1 MMTTI
6 HFNSPVLSCR
16 TKIKAIIFLSIL
28 SIFLGSGIHAQTLI
42 ENVVV
47 ETYYIS
53 DSLDAT
59 DTLGGYLEKG
69 SKTYRIFVDLAPSVK
84 LKKIYGDPNH
94 PLIFNSTEPIFNNA
108 IDGKTFG
115 YLFTR
120 NRLKENTVAL
130 DSWLTLGQTT
140 ANSTRT
146 TFGVLKENDDDGSF
160 IGGPNNNDGGSAELA
175 SGLLNNNDP
184 LAGIPLTIADGMD
197 TLTKT
202 PESWSDDGFRDFF
215 TEVDSTIF
223 GSLVPGTRFESRDC
237 YLSNSGMM
245 GVDSV
250 VNHVL
255 VAQITTKGELSF
267 ELNLEVQLGN
277 QTVKLVAR
285 DSVLNPGEEISA
297 FLSYPQAC
305 GCMDPEYLEF
315 SPSYACNIQ
324 DSCRTL
330 LALGCMDP
338 MACNF
343 DANANFNIQE
353 MCCYV
358 GLCNDL
364 DLSVLCPELK
374 IEELILSENSLQIY
388 PNPTQASS
396 TIKGNFSKSEKYQL
410 EIFDFAGKRIKSISY
425 SNLNAGSTSI
435 DFSGFPDGIYNLRFV
450 SSQNVQTGRVIKY

>member
-1 MMTTI
+1 MMTST
-6 HFNSPVLSCR
+6 HFESPILSCR
-16 TKIKAIIFLSIL
+16 NKIKSIL
-28 SIFLGSGIHAQTLI
+28 FLTILSFLIGSGLHAQTLI

-53 DSLDAT
+53 DSLDAS
-59 DTLGGYLEKG
+59 DTTGGYLEKG
-69 SKTYRIFVDLAPSVK
+69 SKTYRIYVDLAPSVR
-84 LKKIYGDPNH
+84 LKKIYGDQNH
-94 PLIFNSTEPIFNNA
+94 PLIFNSTDTIFNNA

-115 YLFTR
+115 KDFQKTR
-120 NRLKENTVAL
+120 LQENTVGL
-130 DSWLTLGQTT
+130 DTWITLSQTT
-140 ANSTRT
+140 KFLSSGKT
-146 TFGVLKENDDDGSF
+146 TFGVLKANDSDGSF
-160 IGGPNNNDGGSAELA
+160 IGGSNNDL
-175 SGLLNNNDP
+175 GLLANNDP
-184 LAGIPLTIADGMD
+184 LAGIPLTIADGND
-197 TLTKT
+197 TITISSLEWPNLGFTNTLTQ
-202 PESWSDDGFRDFF
+202 E
-215 TEVDSTIF
+215 DSTIF
-223 GSLVPGTRFESRDC
+223 GSLIPGTRFESRTC
-237 YLSNSGMM
+237 YLSNSGVM

-285 DSVLNPGEEISA
+285 DSVLNEGEEISA

-305 GCMDPEYLEF
+305 GCMDSEYLEF
-315 SPSYACNIQ
+315 SPSFACNIQ
-324 DSCRTL
+324 DSCKTL

-343 DANANFNIQE
+343 DPNANFNIQE

-364 DLSVLCPELK
+364 DLSILCPELK
-374 IEELILSENSLQIY
+374 IEEIMLSENSLQIY

-396 TIKGNFSKSEKYQL
+396 TVKGNFRKGEKYQL

-425 SNLNAGSTSI
+425 SNLNAGSSTV
-435 DFSGFPDGIYNLRFV
+435 DFSGFPNGIYNLRFV
-450 SSQNVQTGRVIKY
+450 SLQNVQTGRVIKY

>member
-16 TKIKAIIFLSIL
+16 TKIKATIFLSIL

-47 ETYYIS
+47 ETYYVS
-53 DSLDAT
+53 DSLDAA
-59 DTLGGYLEKG
+59 DTTGGYLERG
-69 SKTYRIFVDLAPSVK
+69 AKTYRIYVDLAPSVR
-84 LKKIYGDPNH
+84 LKKIYGDQNH
-94 PLIFNSTEPIFNNA
+94 PLIFNSTEPIFNNS
-108 IDGKTFG
+108 IDGQTFG
-115 YLFTR
+115 KDFQKTR
-120 NRLKENTVAL
+120 LQENTVAL
-130 DSWLTLGQTT
+130 DSWLTLSQTT
-140 ANSTRT
+140 RLTSTGKT
-146 TFGVLKENDDDGSF
+146 TFGVLKPNDSDGSF
-160 IGGPNNNDGGSAELA
+160 IGGANNDL
-175 SGLLNNNDP
+175 GLLANNDP
-184 LAGIPLTIADGMD
+184 LAGIPLTAADGND
-197 TLTKT
+197 TITISPVAWVDFGFSNILTD
-202 PESWSDDGFRDFF
+202 E
-215 TEVDSTIF
+215 DSTIF
-223 GSLVPGTRFESRDC
+223 GSLVQGTRLESRDC

-285 DSVLNPGEEISA
+285 DSVLNAGEEISA

-324 DSCRTL
+324 DSCKTL

-364 DLSVLCPELK
+364 DMSVLCPELK
-374 IEELILSENSLQIY
+374 VEEVLLLESTLQIY

-410 EIFDFAGKRIKSISY
+410 EIIDFAGKRIKSISY
-425 SNLNAGSTSI
+425 TNLNAGSTSI

>member
-1 MMTTI
+1 MMTST
-6 HFNSPVLSCR
+6 HFNRPILSFQI
-16 TKIKAIIFLSIL
+16 KIKAIFRLVFLSIFCSTGL
-28 SIFLGSGIHAQTLI
+28 HAQILI

-53 DSLDAT
+53 DSLDAS
-59 DTLGGYLEKG
+59 DTTGGHLESG
-69 SKTYRIFVDLAPSVK
+69 SKTYRIYVDLAPSVR
-84 LKKIYGDPNH
+84 LKKIYGDQNH

-115 YLFTR
+115 KDFQKTR
-120 NRLKENTVAL
+120 LQENTVAL
-130 DSWLTLGQTT
+130 DSWLTLSQTT
-140 ANSTRT
+140 KLLASGKT
-146 TFGVLKENDDDGSF
+146 TFGVLKANDSDGSF
-160 IGGPNNNDGGSAELA
+160 IGGANNDL
-175 SGLLNNNDP
+175 GLLANNDP
-184 LAGIPLTIADGMD
+184 LAGMPLTVADGND
-197 TLTKT
+197 TITISSLAWVDFGFSNILTD
-202 PESWSDDGFRDFF
+202 E
-215 TEVDSTIF
+215 DSTIF
-223 GSLVPGTRFESRDC
+223 GSIVQGTRFESRDC

-277 QTVKLVAR
+277 QIVKLVAS
-285 DSVLNPGEEISA
+285 DSVLNEGEEISA

-305 GCMDPEYLEF
+305 GCMDSEYLEF

-324 DSCRTL
+324 DSCKTL
-330 LALGCMDP
+330 LVLGCMDP

-374 IEELILSENSLQIY
+374 IDDLSFSENSLQIY
-388 PNPTQASS
+388 PNPTQAS
-396 TIKGNFSKSEKYQL
+396 TTVKGNFSKGEKYQL

-425 SNLNAGSTSI
+425 TNLNAGSTSI

-450 SSQNVQTGRVIKY
+450 SSQNVQTARVIKY